1 MAHTTAATLLTLAA
15 FALPAAAEQPPA
27 TGSTITLSQPGKAAA
42 VSSARVTAEVIAVD
56 KATRTVKLK
65 GPQGR
70 VVNVVCGE
78 EIRNFDQLKS
88 GDVVVAQ
95 YEQALVLDLKKG
107 GGGIRQRSEREALER
122 AEPGEQPAGMAARQ
136 VTIVADVIDVDPEKR
151 IITLK
156 GPERTVDVE
165 VRNPEHFK
173 VVKKGDQVEAVYT
186 EALALSIEPASA
198 SGDKKQ

>member
-1 MAHTTAATLLTLAA
+1 VAHTTAATLLALAA

-27 TGSTITLSQPGKAAA
+27 TGSTTTLSQPGKAAA
-42 VSSARVTAEVIAVD
+42 VSSARVTAEIIAVD

-70 VVNVVCGE
+70 MVNVVCGE

-95 YEQALVLDLKKG
+95 YKQALVLDLKKG
-107 GGGIRQRSEREALER
+107 GGIRQRSERGTLER

-156 GPERTVDVE
+156 GPEKTVDVE

-173 VVKKGDQVEAVYT
+173 VVRKGDQVEAVYT